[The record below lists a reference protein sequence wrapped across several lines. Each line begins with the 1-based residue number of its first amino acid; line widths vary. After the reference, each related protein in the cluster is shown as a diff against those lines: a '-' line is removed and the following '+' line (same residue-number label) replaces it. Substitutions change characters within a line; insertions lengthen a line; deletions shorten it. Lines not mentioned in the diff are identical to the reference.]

1 MGYVYGGLLL
11 LRIFF
16 GLRPSGED
24 KTSNRVALLAPA
36 AFTGVGLSL
45 LLAALYGYGSLA
57 ETVPAMPIAGPA
69 PNWQELAPALA
80 EFNEIEKGKFFAV
93 YQRNKTAAVVP
104 SALFRTRRRMIN
116 GPGGSA
122 LDSAPPPGRDTL

>member
-1 MGYVYGGLLL
+1 VHQQLARATLL
-11 LRIFF
+11 I
-16 GLRPSGED
+16 
-24 KTSNRVALLAPA
+24 
-36 AFTGVGLSL
+36 
-45 LLAALYGYGSLA
+45 
-57 ETVPAMPIAGPA
+57 VPAMPIAGPA

-104 SALFRTRRRMIN
+104 STLFRTRRIMIN
-116 GPGGSA
+116 RPGGSA

>member
-1 MGYVYGGLLL
+1 
-11 LRIFF
+11 
-16 GLRPSGED
+16 
-24 KTSNRVALLAPA
+24 
-36 AFTGVGLSL
+36 
-45 LLAALYGYGSLA
+45 
-57 ETVPAMPIAGPA
+57 MPIAGPA

-104 SALFRTRRRMIN
+104 STLFRTRRRMIN

-122 LDSAPPPGRDTL
+122 LDSAPPPAGIRCERKSSSRESYTL